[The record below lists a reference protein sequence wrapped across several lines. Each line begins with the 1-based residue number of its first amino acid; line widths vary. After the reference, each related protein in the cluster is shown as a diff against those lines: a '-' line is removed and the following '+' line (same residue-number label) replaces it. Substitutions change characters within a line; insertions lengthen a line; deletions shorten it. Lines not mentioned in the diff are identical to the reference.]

1 MIISIDGPAGS
12 GKSTVATLLAQKL
25 GYAHFNSGALYR
37 GLTAYA
43 IKHNL
48 DIQTNVAKLAA
59 LNLTTTFVDDNQH
72 VYVDNIDYTE
82 HLRDNEVSELTP
94 LISKFKEI
102 RALVDACQRTFAL
115 SHNVVIEGRDIGS
128 FVFPNAEYKFYLDC
142 SVDVRADRRH
152 KEELAKGNNVSYEEI
167 KQQIIERDRF
177 DKTKPLAPLVVPV
190 GAVII
195 DSTTKTA
202 EQVAEEMFKVIKHTS
217 NV

>member
-1 MIISIDGPAGS
+1 MIVSIDGPAGS

-25 GYAHFNSGALYR
+25 GYSHFNSGALYR

-43 IKHNL
+43 IHHNL
-48 DIQTNVAKLAA
+48 DIQNNVAKLST
-59 LNLTTTFVDDNQH
+59 LNLTTDFVGDNQRVFVDG
-72 VYVDNIDYTE
+72 IDYTA

-94 LISKFKEI
+94 LVSKFKEI
-102 RALVDACQRTFAL
+102 RALVDACQRKFAL

-142 SVDVRADRRH
+142 SVDVRAERRH
-152 KEELAKGNNVSYEEI
+152 KEEVAKGNNISYEEI
-167 KQQIIERDRF
+167 RQQIIERDRF

-195 DSTTKTA
+195 DSTSKTA
-202 EQVAEEMFKVIKHTS
+202 KQVAEEMFKTIQHCA
-217 NV
+217 